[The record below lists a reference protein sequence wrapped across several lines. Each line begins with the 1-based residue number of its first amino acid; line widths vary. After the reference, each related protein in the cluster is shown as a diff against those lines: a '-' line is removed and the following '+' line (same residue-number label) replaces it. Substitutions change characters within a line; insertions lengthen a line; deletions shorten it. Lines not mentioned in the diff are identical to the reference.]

1 MYQVWKVPVESY
13 DDPPISGVKITEIQ
27 DFSEACIYADDVME
41 KELDPESAYFVMPST
56 GNEGQY
62 SVGYLS

>member
-13 DDPPISGVKITEIQ
+13 DDPPVCGVKITEIQ

-41 KELDPESAYFVMPST
+41 KELDTESVYFVMPSE
-56 GNEGQY
+56 GNGMHY
-62 SVGYLS
+62 NVGYIS